1 MIKKGKVPVAVV
13 SFNLKNPE
21 EGPFAR
27 LRSPFHN
34 LEVGDLVVV
43 NTREI
48 IQLNGANVALAH
60 VTNVDWIDPPP
71 NKASSAACVLSYLEP
86 ANLLKESMLLQAST
100 HADAIQYK
108 KNTKQRKEEIENTV
122 RELQKEILKLVK
134 ELDTL

>member
-34 LEVGDLVVV
+34 LDVGDLVVV
-43 NTREI
+43 NTRDI
-48 IQLNGANVALAH
+48 IQLNGSNIALAH
-60 VTNVDWIDPPP
+60 VQEVDWSEPHP
-71 NKASSAACVLSYLEP
+71 NKVSSAACVLSYLDP
-86 ANLLKESMLLQAST
+86 ASLLKESMLLQASVHT
-100 HADAIQYK
+100 DAVQYK